1 MRYTIEPTNTPED
14 TVILHSNQLKKW
26 LFNEEQS
33 VKVCIG
39 ALEQQVVVRRH
50 ERQESVVLLSRDSF
64 EGVTV
69 PDNIG
74 YEIRRKNDALSIGPV
89 VGLLIRGTTEE
100 LTKQRIK
107 IYKNYLI
114 NYERIKG
121 LVLLFAWDGIDVD
134 KKIVQ
139 GFFYDPDRH
148 EWIKGIFPF
157 PSAVFV
163 RRPLRK
169 KNRVILEQLIGR
181 NYFNSHVF
189 NKWEMWE
196 WFSNDRILHDY
207 VAHTV
212 LAKDKGKVKTLLD
225 EYGNVYIKPSFGMQ
239 GSGIFQLS
247 QRDDEY
253 QLSYRLNGKNI
264 TSYFESFEAVRLF
277 LESTINLDK
286 YIAQQRIP
294 LIRHQNRVMDFR
306 VIAVKNEGGKWN
318 IPGIVAK
325 FGEKDSIVSNISSGG
340 KAEKAWK
347 ILKRMY
353 KKDSRRAFLKYRE
366 MENLALH
373 CCDVLEQKNFNL
385 GYIGIDMGIDED
397 KNLWVIEINNR
408 SPDMTIAL
416 DANDPE
422 LYYRIKAAPL
432 HYAKWLAGFGGV

>member
-1 MRYTIEPTNTPED
+1 MSYTIEPTSTTENTI
-14 TVILHSNQLKKW
+14 ILHSNQLQKW
-26 LFNEEQS
+26 KLTETQS

-39 ALEQQVVVRRH
+39 CLEQQVVVRRH
-50 ERQESVVLLSRDSF
+50 ERQESVVQLSRDSF
-64 EGVTV
+64 EAVNV
-69 PDNIG
+69 PDNIE
-74 YEIRRKNDALSIGPV
+74 YEIRRINDALAIGPV

-134 KKIVQ
+134 KKTVQ
-139 GFFYDPDRH
+139 GFFYVPDQQ
-148 EWIKGIFPF
+148 EWVKGTFPF

-169 KNRVILEQLIGR
+169 KNRVILEQLVGR
-181 NYFNSHVF
+181 NFFNSNVF

-207 VAHTV
+207 VANTV
-212 LAKDKGKVKTLLD
+212 LARDKGKVKALLD
-225 EYGNVYIKPSFGMQ
+225 EYRNIYIKPSFGMQ
-239 GSGIFQLS
+239 GSGIYQLS
-247 QRDDEY
+247 QRGDEY
-253 QLSYRLNGKNI
+253 QLSYRLNGENI
-264 TSYFESFEAVRLF
+264 TSYFESFEAVGYF
-277 LESTINLDK
+277 LESTINLEK
-286 YIAQQRIP
+286 YIVQQRIP
-294 LIRHQNRVMDFR
+294 LIRDQNRVMDFR
-306 VIAVKNEGGKWN
+306 VIAVKNEYGKWI

-325 FGEKDSIVSNISSGG
+325 YGEKDSIVSNISSGG

-347 ILKRMY
+347 TMKRMY
-353 KKDSRRAFLKYRE
+353 KKDSRRAFLKYKE
-366 MENLALH
+366 MENLALR
-373 CCDVLEQKNFNL
+373 CCDVLEKKDFNL
-385 GYIGIDMGIDED
+385 GYIGIDMGIDEE

-422 LYYRIKAAPL
+422 LYYRIKASPL